1 MSITCTTC
9 NQALSKRGFKE
20 HTRRFHPTGEEEQI
34 ICVVCDKLFSTKRAL
49 KIHTRKFHKNEEA
62 NDMSTDIFH
71 PKIPE
76 LIIESTENISEP
88 LETDSPMLNPTE
100 YSLAD
105 FLSGTSE
112 IDRINEK
119 IRKETLELK
128 CDVCNKTYKKKGCL
142 ITHKRK
148 IHNMGTKTLREEI
161 AKLYLELKE
170 SEKQLS
176 RINFELHMHQNI
188 HFDIIKVLGNIIT
201 NV

>member
-1 MSITCTTC
+1 M
-9 NQALSKRGFKE
+9 
-20 HTRRFHPTGEEEQI
+20 
-34 ICVVCDKLFSTKRAL
+34 FSSKRAL
-49 KIHTRKFHKNEEA
+49 KLHTRKFHKYEEA
-62 NDMSTDIFH
+62 NDMSTDIIV
-71 PKIPE
+71 PKVPE
-76 LIIESTENISEP
+76 LIIESTENLSEP

-119 IRKETLELK
+119 IRKETLALK
-128 CDVCNKTYKKKGCL
+128 CDVCNKTYKKKGYL

-176 RINFELHMHQNI
+176 KINFELHIHLNI
-188 HFDIIKVLGNIIT
+188 HFDIIKVLGDIIT